1 MPASTLAGRLQSA
14 RQLSGMRVVSRTW
27 LAKLA
32 MVLLLLISSA
42 MNAPAHS
49 SSSLSQKLTGVVVAG
64 ASDTRGVTSSHQC
77 SQLKHFTGD
86 DIAVA
91 HRPLVADGSGGAAWP
106 AVCLP
111 GRSFDLLTDIDQPPK
126 LRT

>member
-1 MPASTLAGRLQSA
+1 
-14 RQLSGMRVVSRTW
+14 
-27 LAKLA
+27 

>member
-1 MPASTLAGRLQSA
+1 MLASTLGGRLQSA
-14 RQLSGMRVVSRTW
+14 RQLSGMRVISRTW

-32 MVLLLLISSA
+32 MVLLLLISAA
-42 MNAPAHS
+42 MHAPAHS
-49 SSSLSQKLTGVVVAG
+49 SSSLSQKLTVVVAG

-77 SQLKHFTGD
+77 SQLKHFTAD

-91 HRPLVADGSGGAAWP
+91 HRPLVADRPGVAAWP
-106 AVCLP
+106 AVCLS
-111 GRSFDLLTDIDQPPK
+111 GRSFDLLTDVEQPPK